1 LVFTGIST
9 FSNDFQTVLTRA
21 VSIASLPLKQ
31 LQNSDS
37 DVLQQKQLLG
47 SLGDGV
53 GALGTSI
60 AALGKIAQNKALVAG
75 SSDSATV
82 SVQATG
88 ATDAATYTIG
98 NITSVASAASET
110 SKTGYADSTATQISS
125 TGTVRLVIGSNHYDI
140 GLTPATNNLVGLRD
154 AINKLGVGVTA
165 SVLTTGTGL
174 NPNYLSISANS
185 SGATTLQILDDP
197 TGANTNLITSTNQG
211 SNAVFTLNGV
221 PVTKS
226 DNVINNVIAGVTFT
240 IEKRT
245 TLTAPTVTL
254 SLTTDATQLQSAIQ
268 DFVTKYN
275 SLVDQVGAQVGPS
288 AGLLSG
294 DFIVREVQSDLRKV
308 TSYQGTG
315 SIQSFSDLGIQAG
328 SDGKLTFDTNVFSA
342 LSNSQIT
349 SAFDFLGSPTTGF
362 GALADKFSQITDPT
376 SGLIKLEQD
385 GFEAA
390 DKRIQSSI
398 GDLNDRISQLQT
410 SMTTRLQAADALQ
423 AQLASQQQQLSAI
436 LQSLNFTSFGAP
448 GASANGSTGVG

>member
-1 LVFTGIST
+1 
-9 FSNDFQTVLTRA
+9 
-21 VSIASLPLKQ
+21 
-31 LQNSDS
+31 
-37 DVLQQKQLLG
+37 
-47 SLGDGV
+47 
-53 GALGTSI
+53 
-60 AALGKIAQNKALVAG
+60 
-75 SSDSATV
+75 
-82 SVQATG
+82 
-88 ATDAATYTIG
+88 
-98 NITSVASAASET
+98 VASAASET
-110 SKTGYADSTATQISS
+110 SKTGYADSGATQVSS

-185 SGATTLQILDDP
+185 SGSTTLQILDDP

-240 IEKRT
+240 IEKET

-315 SIQSFSDLGIQAG
+315 GIQSLSDLGIQAG
-328 SDGKLTFDTNVFSA
+328 VDGKLTFDTNVFSA

-448 GASANGSTGVG
+448 GASTNGSTGVG